1 MKVLRWIKKWYLK
14 AFEGCDVNVI
24 IFCFR
29 RLNYILYER
38 AKKISSNFKYEFI
51 FLKYAMLVLRKFAR
65 HHASFYGIF
74 FCVWC
79 VGCPRNNQIFF
90 LGSNRNKPK
99 HNLFR
104 FIFGLFRETKKLF
117 FRSVSVF
124 RSVSKQP
131 KQTDLFRNKPKKK
144 QKPNKNSPSNCTRK
158 ALTGPTSL
166 DAKPRV

>member
-117 FRSVSVF
+117 FQFVLVF
-124 RSVSKQP
+124 WIRFETTETNRFVSKQIE
-131 KQTDLFRNKPKKK
+131 KK
-144 QKPNKNSPSNCTRK
+144 QKPNKN
-158 ALTGPTSL
+158 
-166 DAKPRV
+166 